1 MRREG
6 EKGNKQDTETKSS
19 SVAASYGESKE
30 GSNLE
35 YVWKPLLFGDKE
47 DKEEIHTSEEEQ
59 VMEKKNKDGKK
70 NHKCPT
76 CAKSFPSRAHL
87 KEHEISHSSTQQYR
101 CSVCGQG
108 FKRKNALSKHMRIF
122 HSNGPGSVVCSCG
135 KVFASKE
142 LMEKHKENSGQHRLL
157 VCGECGAMY
166 KTQANLESH
175 LLLHQETRAGG
186 DAWPHTCHTC
196 QERFSSRASLRN
208 HTRDIHSANV
218 FPCPECSKTFRTQK
232 QLRLHRL
239 RRHTAGDREFLCP
252 LCSKAFHVL
261 KDLRRHMQTH
271 NPAGTHECP
280 ACHSKFKTESTLRSH
295 MKSNS
300 KGKPYDCSICLFPC
314 CTLEALREHLL
325 GCHSI
330 QDIGSDFSTTWNS
343 KCLVCGQVFLRRSVL
358 AQHMKTHFGPEDTQ
372 LVVLEDTEVDI
383 AQNSLFQQD
392 FTEPGQVGAR
402 QTRLGRVKGKAS
414 PHHEKATQAEPE
426 VIQTRKECLPEEVDE
441 GTRDSQTAVTP
452 AQTDTTNETFPDTDS
467 DRQTDS
473 GSQEEEAESNV
484 WGEKSV
490 GAMET
495 SAPGVGGA
503 PAASSSCSVEGEE
516 TRYICEA
523 CSLVLTDMEELKVH
537 LLTCYKEDSSDECF
551 VVFEVDEDNKVQ

>member
-1 MRREG
+1 MRGG
-6 EKGNKQDTETKSS
+6 ESSNKQDTESKSL
-19 SVAASYGESKE
+19 SVAVSYGESKE

-35 YVWKPLLFGDKE
+35 YVWKPLSLEEKE
-47 DKEEIHTSEEEQ
+47 DKDFQTSEEEQ
-59 VMEKKNKDGKK
+59 VMEKKNKDAKK
-70 NHKCPT
+70 NHKCPV

-87 KEHEISHSSTQQYR
+87 KEHEISHSSTQQYQ

-122 HSNGPGSVVCSCG
+122 HPDGPGSVVCSCG

-175 LLLHQETRAGG
+175 LLLHQGNQEGG
-186 DAWPHTCHTC
+186 TAWPHTCHTC
-196 QERFSSRASLRN
+196 QERFSSRASLNN
-208 HTRDIHSANV
+208 HIRDIHSTSV

-232 QLRLHRL
+232 QLRLHGL
-239 RRHTAGDREFLCP
+239 RRHTTGDREFLCP
-252 LCSKAFHVL
+252 FCSKAFHVL
-261 KDLRRHMQTH
+261 KDLRRHVQTH

-280 ACHSKFKTESTLRSH
+280 VCHSKFKTESTLRSH

-325 GCHSI
+325 ASHSI
-330 QDIGSDFSTTWNS
+330 QDVGSDFSTTWNS
-343 KCLVCGQVFLRRSVL
+343 KCVVCGQVFLRRSVL
-358 AQHMKTHFGPEDTQ
+358 AQHMRTHFGPEDTQ

-392 FTEPGQVGAR
+392 FTVGGQVAPR
-402 QTRLGRVKGKAS
+402 QTMLGKGKGKAS
-414 PHHEKATQAEPE
+414 SHHEEPTQAEPKVVE
-426 VIQTRKECLPEEVDE
+426 TGKKSLPEGLDE
-441 GTRDSQTAVTP
+441 GNTDSQTAAIP
-452 AQTDTTNETFPDTDS
+452 AQTDSTETLPEAST
-467 DRQTDS
+467 DRQTDLR
-473 GSQEEEAESNV
+473 GQEEEAESSV

-490 GAMET
+490 GTLET
-495 SAPGVGGA
+495 STPAVGGA
-503 PAASSSCSVEGEE
+503 SAASISCSVGAEE